1 MIKNR
6 TVQLMFQTAF
16 CTLGILGIIAS
27 FGTFNYEFRSDFYVH
42 FTNLSNYLCITIMFV
57 ELIETIKKNKNQY
70 VTKLPLLKF
79 IGLLAIL
86 LTFIIFNFILAG
98 DREMHLNFMINSV
111 LFHIVLPIMYLID
124 WILFYEH
131 KKVKWYYP
139 LVSVSFPVIYAIFI
153 FIRAWI
159 LDFNPETP
167 YIYPYFFLNLDK
179 LGVVGVIKW
188 IGILSVVFITIGYV
202 IFGLDKILKKNKN
215 NLLNK
220 SKLSKR

>member
-42 FTNLSNYLCITIMFV
+42 FTNLSNYLCIAIMFV

-86 LTFIIFNFILAG
+86 LTFIIFNFMLAG
-98 DREMHLNFMINSV
+98 DREPRLNFYINSV
-111 LFHIVLPIMYLID
+111 LFHIIIPIMYFID

-139 LVSVSFPVIYAIFI
+139 LVSVIFPVVYAIFI

-159 LDFNPETP
+159 LDFNPEAP
-167 YIYPYFFLNLDK
+167 YIYPYFFLNVNE
-179 LGVVGVIKW
+179 LGVVGVIRW
-188 IGILSVVFITIGYV
+188 IGILSAVFIVIGYV
-202 IFGLDKILKKNKN
+202 IYGLDKIFKKN
-215 NLLNK
+215 NLSNK
-220 SKLSKR
+220 NI

>member
-27 FGTFNYEFRSDFYVH
+27 FGIFNYEFKSDFYVH
-42 FTNLSNYLCITIMFV
+42 FTNLSNYLCIAIMFV
-57 ELIETIKKNKNQY
+57 ELSETIKKDKNDY

-98 DREMHLNFMINSV
+98 DREMYLNFRINSV
-111 LFHIVLPIMYLID
+111 LFHIILPLMYLLD

-131 KKVKWYYP
+131 KKIKWYYP
-139 LVSVSFPVIYAIFI
+139 LISVVFPVVYAIFI
-153 FIRAWI
+153 FIRAWF
-159 LDFNPETP
+159 LGFNPDAP
-167 YIYPYFFLNLDK
+167 YIYPYFFLNLDE
-179 LGVVGVIKW
+179 LGVVGVLKW
-188 IGILSVVFITIGYV
+188 IGILSLVFIVIGYT
-202 IFGLDKILKKNKN
+202 IFGLDKISKKKI
-215 NLLNK
+215 K
-220 SKLSKR
+220 G